1 MIVKLSFLVIH
12 YHYHP
17 YRFRRCHHRLSGFS
31 HFWQCLMHWLTVS
44 VIVFTSESLLIF
56 VWPVYTCTLYYHT
69 ANQAQISRMHKL
81 KVTTKCFIDYLL
93 VTEVSAPIPGI
104 ICFSKGSPK
113 GISCVSRDSIGFP
126 KEIFGSPKGV
136 SQIRISLRFARWCM
150 WTNSRC
156 FAAQIAPSS
165 PPIEVKHLGSMWV
178 FLVEILS
185 KPSNN
190 GSKNSVLE
198 NIGRARCLKAVPGYW
213 CKITKH
219 IVDKFSYL

>member
-17 YRFRRCHHRLSGFS
+17 FSSSSSSFIRLSGFS

-44 VIVFTSESLLIF
+44 VIVFTSESLLTF

-136 SQIRISLRFARWCM
+136 SQIRISLRVRQMMYVDQFKVFCC
-150 WTNSRC
+150 TNRSIIAAHRCQTSR
-156 FAAQIAPSS
+156 FNVGFS
-165 PPIEVKHLGSMWV
+165 GGN
-178 FLVEILS
+178 S
-185 KPSNN
+185 KQTIKQP
-190 GSKNSVLE
+190 
-198 NIGRARCLKAVPGYW
+198 
-213 CKITKH
+213 
-219 IVDKFSYL
+219 